1 MNMLLLASAICIYAD
16 LGDLAIEIKL
26 TKLVGRGK
34 EVREREAHWS
44 KQIALYFTYNI
55 EIFYTLFGLSS
66 SRIIVVN

>member
-1 MNMLLLASAICIYAD
+1 MCMYVD

-34 EVREREAHWS
+34 EVRERGS
-44 KQIALYFTYNI
+44 LIKVIRYFTCNSI

>member
-34 EVREREAHWS
+34 EVREREAH
-44 KQIALYFTYNI
+44 
-55 EIFYTLFGLSS
+55 
-66 SRIIVVN
+66 